1 MLAYLANA
9 LARRVLWFP
18 AWQQALHVLPLLL
31 LAQAIMA
38 LVRLVAGAEF
48 PGWAYFLSSFGS
60 ALLWT
65 PLSFLLL
72 LPQYQPDERDDNRP
86 I

>member
-1 MLAYLANA
+1 
-9 LARRVLWFP
+9 
-18 AWQQALHVLPLLL
+18 
-31 LAQAIMA
+31 MA
-38 LVRLVAGAEF
+38 KKADATTG
-48 PGWAYFLSSFGS
+48 GDGS